1 MKKTLY
7 KVSYYGNVNAIYIW
21 RKRISSRNILMS
33 GLIPKDSPYR
43 VLGKYFSIS
52 ISSIRDLRTLSY
64 FDAILSNNSQ
74 EKMSTYQ
81 RTWTNYKLRI
91 LMNRSN
97 GQSFLVKIAENFK
110 AEDRL
115 QPEDPLLLKK
125 IESVI
130 PKVLKLWD
138 ESLKE
143 ENE

>member
-1 MKKTLY
+1 MKKIY
-7 KVSYYGNVNAIYIW
+7 EVSYYGNVNAVYLW
-21 RKRISSRNILMS
+21 KKRRSSRNILMS

-43 VLGKYFSIS
+43 VLGKYFLIS
-52 ISSIRDLRTLSY
+52 IGSIRDLRTLSY
-64 FDAILSNNSQ
+64 FDAILSNNFQ
-74 EKMSTYQ
+74 EEMSTYQ

-115 QPEDPLLLKK
+115 RLEDPLLLKK

-138 ESLKE
+138 ESLKG
-143 ENE
+143 ENG